1 VIGVGLRVL
10 LLMLVTLPLA
20 PGARAAK
27 PAGAPAGRVARGTV
41 EARLRA
47 YEPGPASGWQSLGAG
62 ADEALVEIGRDPK
75 VDVLIRARAVSAL
88 GYFPTPPARRFLEQM
103 IASGAGEVARPTPTK
118 PGSDAGER
126 LLLRRACVALGW
138 MGGLG
143 VPARLGPLLGH
154 ADPDVRIDAAIG
166 LGLTR
171 LGAAADLLRKRVDTE
186 AEPRVRAQMG
196 RQLRVLEDA
205 LAAAR

>member
-1 VIGVGLRVL
+1 VGVRGFL
-10 LLMLVTLPLA
+10 LALAILPLGSRPLA
-20 PGARAAK
+20 AR
-27 PAGAPAGRVARGTV
+27 PAGATRAAPAGRVARSTV

-47 YEPGPASGWQSLGAG
+47 YEPGPASGWQALGAG
-62 ADEALVEIGRDPK
+62 ADEALIEIGRDPK

-88 GYFPTPPARRFLEQM
+88 GYFPTLPARHFLEQT
-103 IASGAGEVARPTPTK
+103 IASGAGDK
-118 PGSDAGER
+118 

-143 VPARLGPLLGH
+143 VPARLAPLLEH
-154 ADPDVRIDAAIG
+154 ADPDVRIDAAVG
-166 LGLTR
+166 LALTR
-171 LGAAADLLRKRVDTE
+171 LGTAADILRKRVDTE
-186 AEPRVRAQMG
+186 REPRVRAQMG